1 MVFAFAGDSTMTKFL
16 GIVIYDTLISACKS
30 REKRHYIMYRLIKKR
45 IPPLFRGGCQIGNSS
60 RFRALAVLV
69 EFNGFE
75 AVLLVDSCFFCS

>member
-45 IPPLFRGGCQIGNSS
+45 IPP
-60 RFRALAVLV
+60 RFGVHNIIYIRYLSKQ
-69 EFNGFE
+69 
-75 AVLLVDSCFFCS
+75 VDE